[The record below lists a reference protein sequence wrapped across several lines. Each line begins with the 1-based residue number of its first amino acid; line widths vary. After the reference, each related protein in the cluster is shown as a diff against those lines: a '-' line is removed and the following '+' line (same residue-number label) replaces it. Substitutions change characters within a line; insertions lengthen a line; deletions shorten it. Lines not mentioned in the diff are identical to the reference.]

1 MPGRS
6 SLSCKE
12 SSAFCHN
19 TSGHSRVVSA
29 LFHSLV
35 FGNKGYTKYSSP
47 RPYLVRGPTAWRVLS
62 PDDSKNRCCYWPS
75 SRLHRQPCNHQS
87 AACALW
93 DSVSHTTDGIFLS
106 GHWLSSRCKPAHPH
120 ASDPPNHNVKD
131 ADRSEERRV
140 GKECRSRWSPYH

>member
-1 MPGRS
+1 MRQRPPRS
-6 SLSCKE
+6 TLFPSTTLFRS
-12 SSAFCHN
+12 
-19 TSGHSRVVSA
+19 VSA

-35 FGNKGYTKYSSP
+35 FGNKGKTKYSSP
-47 RPYLVRGPTAWRVLS
+47 RPDLGRGPTAWRVLS

-106 GHWLSSRCKPAHPH
+106 GQ
-120 ASDPPNHNVKD
+120 
-131 ADRSEERRV
+131 DRKSV
-140 GKECRSRWSPYH
+140 V